1 MVKKYILHN
10 GKILF
15 QISWQNMFEAKYR
28 YIDPE
33 RIQEHMKLDYSL
45 VIPAQ
50 QWGDD
55 YVIVNLQGVNLKVN
69 VSDLRVMRTTTR
81 ETFTSL
87 AFKKGSPY
95 NEKFTK
101 AIQLFVELGLWAA
114 MRKNLSRQ
122 EGERKQLLVENDIS
136 VFNLPEQLT
145 ILKLYPAFYLLTVGS
160 ILSVVVFMIEVCICK
175 LLC

>member
-1 MVKKYILHN
+1 M
-10 GKILF
+10 
-15 QISWQNMFEAKYR
+15 QNMFEAKYS
-28 YIDPE
+28 YIDPDKIEE
-33 RIQEHMKLDYSL
+33 RMKLDNKL

-55 YVIVNLQGVNLKVN
+55 YVIVNLKSVNLKIN
-69 VSDLRVMRTTTR
+69 VSDMRVMRTTTR

-87 AFKKGSPY
+87 AFRKGSPY
-95 NEKFTK
+95 NEKFTR

-114 MRKNLSRQ
+114 MRKNMSRQ
-122 EGERKQLLVENDIS
+122 EGERKQLLIENDIS

-175 LLC
+175 ILLYNNVIK

>member
-1 MVKKYILHN
+1 
-10 GKILF
+10 
-15 QISWQNMFEAKYR
+15 MFEAKYR

-33 RIQEHMKLDYSL
+33 EIEEHMKSNYKL

-55 YVIVNLQGVNLKVN
+55 YVIVNLKSVNLKVN

-87 AFKKGSPY
+87 AFRKGSPY
-95 NEKFTK
+95 NKKFTR

-114 MRKNLSRQ
+114 MRKNMSRQ
-122 EGERKQLLVENDIS
+122 EGERKKLLVENDIS
-136 VFNLPEQLT
+136 VFNQPEQLT

-160 ILSVVVFMIEVCICK
+160 ISSVVVFMIEVCICK
-175 LLC
+175 LLLYSNVIKESSIEQH